1 LVFEDG
7 ARLKLF
13 KVQTSHLYLPI
24 LFVASVDNR

>member
-13 KVQTSHLYLPI
+13 KVQTSHGYLPI
-24 LFVASVDNR
+24 LFRREL